1 MHSRFWSGRGTLR
14 MRLTAWYLLLL
25 GLALILFSAYV
36 YFRLEH
42 SLLAQIDSALQVAA
56 SQALASLDTE
66 DGHPAFQ
73 DREGSLAVAGRPGEA
88 GLAIRV
94 IAPDGTVWDGLGDYG
109 AVPAWAPQ
117 ALGYV
122 SLAGGETHWRLYSQW
137 VQAPDGGTIG
147 WLQTAQSLAPME
159 ETLGDLR
166 LQLVLGVPLLLFVA
180 GWGGLFLADRALRPI
195 DRIIRTAQSINSS
208 DLSQRIAYQG
218 PADEVGRLATTFD
231 RMLDRLQDAFERER
245 RFAADASHELR
256 TPLTALKGRIDVTL
270 SRSRTNAEYE
280 STLQD
285 LEHEVDRLIRLST
298 DLLFLARLDQRR
310 LPWQPGRVEFSHLLQ
325 AIVEQV
331 EPLAES
337 KGLTLVAEIPPDIS
351 IHGDADH
358 LIRLF
363 LNLLANAVRYT
374 PSGGRVAV
382 LAQDTRGRVR
392 VSISDSGPGIS
403 PEHLPHLFERFYRT
417 ESARSREDGGA
428 GLGLAIAY
436 EIARWHGGTL
446 EVESAPGHGTTFRVQ
461 LPAQRSE

>member
-1 MHSRFWSGRGTLR
+1 MRSPFGPGRGTLR

-25 GLALILFSAYV
+25 GLALIVFSAYV

-42 SLLAQIDSALQVAA
+42 SLLAQIDSTLQVAV
-56 SQALASLDTE
+56 SQALANLDAE
-66 DGHPAFQ
+66 NGRLAFQ
-73 DREGSLAVAGRPGEA
+73 DAEGSLALARRLGQA
-88 GLAIRV
+88 GLAIRI
-94 IAPDGTVWDGLGDYG
+94 IAPDGTVWDSFDDYP
-109 AVPAWAPQ
+109 AVPAWVPQ
-117 ALGYV
+117 ASGYV
-122 SLAGGETHWRLYSQW
+122 SLTGEETRWRLYSQL
-137 VQAPDGGTIG
+137 VQAPDGRMIG
-147 WLQTAQSLAPME
+147 WLQGAQSLASME
-159 ETLGDLR
+159 ETLRNLR

-195 DRIIRTAQSINSS
+195 DRIIRTAQTINSS

-256 TPLTALKGRIDVTL
+256 TPLTALKGRIGVTL
-270 SRSRTNAEYE
+270 SRRRTNAEYE

-298 DLLFLARLDQRR
+298 DLLFLVRLDQRR
-310 LPWQPGRVEFSHLLQ
+310 LPWQPARVEFSHLLQ

-331 EPLAES
+331 EPLAEK
-337 KGLTLVAEIPPDIS
+337 KGLTLTAEIPPDIS

-374 PSGGRVAV
+374 PPGGRVAV
-382 LAQDTRGRVR
+382 LAQDKEGCVR
-392 VSISDSGPGIS
+392 VSVSDTGPGIS

-417 ESARSREDGGA
+417 EAARSRDDGGA

-446 EVESAPGHGTTFRVQ
+446 EVESAPGHGTTFTVQ
-461 LPAQRSE
+461 LPVQRSE

>member
-1 MHSRFWSGRGTLR
+1 
-14 MRLTAWYLLLL
+14 
-25 GLALILFSAYV
+25 V

-42 SLLAQIDSALQVAA
+42 SLLAQIDSTLQVAV
-56 SQALASLDTE
+56 SQALANLDTE
-66 DGHPAFQ
+66 DGRLAFQ
-73 DREGSLAVAGRPGEA
+73 NVEGSLALARRLGQA
-88 GLAIRV
+88 GLAIRL
-94 IAPDGTVWDGLGDYG
+94 IAPDGTMWDSFDDFP
-109 AVPAWAPQ
+109 AVPTWVPQ
-117 ALGYV
+117 APGYV
-122 SLAGGETHWRLYSQW
+122 SLTGGDTRWRLYSQW
-137 VQAPDGGTIG
+137 VQAADGRIIG
-147 WLQTAQSLAPME
+147 WLQAAQSLASME
-159 ETLGDLR
+159 ETLRNLR
-166 LQLVLGVPLLLFVA
+166 LQLVLGVPLLLLLA

-195 DRIIRTAQSINSS
+195 DRIIRTAQTINSS

-256 TPLTALKGRIDVTL
+256 TPLTALKGRIGVTL
-270 SRSRTNAEYE
+270 SRRRTNAEYE

-298 DLLFLARLDQRR
+298 DLLFLVRLDQRR

-331 EPLAES
+331 EPLAEK
-337 KGLTLVAEIPPDIS
+337 KGLILAAEIPPDIS

-382 LAQDTRGRVR
+382 LAQDKEGCVQ
-392 VSISDSGPGIS
+392 VSVSDTGPGIS

-417 ESARSREDGGA
+417 EAARSRDDGGA

-446 EVESAPGHGTTFRVQ
+446 EVESAPGHGTTFTVQ
-461 LPAQRSE
+461 LPVQRSE

>member
-1 MHSRFWSGRGTLR
+1 MPSPFWYRRGTLR

-25 GLALILFSAYV
+25 GLVLILFSAYV

-42 SLLAQIDSALQVAA
+42 SLLAQIDSSLQVAV
-56 SQALASLDTE
+56 SQALANLDAE
-66 DGHPAFQ
+66 DGRLAFQ
-73 DREGSLAVAGRPGEA
+73 DAEGSLALVRRLGQA
-88 GLAIRV
+88 GLTIRL
-94 IAPDGTVWDGLGDYG
+94 IGPDGTVWDSFDDYPE
-109 AVPAWAPQ
+109 VPAWLPQ
-117 ALGYV
+117 DPGYV
-122 SLAGGETHWRLYSQW
+122 SLTGGETRWRLYTQG
-137 VQAPDGGTIG
+137 VQAPDGRIIG
-147 WLQTAQSLAPME
+147 WLQAAQSLASVE
-159 ETLGDLR
+159 GTLSDLR
-166 LQLVLGVPLLLFVA
+166 LQLVLGVPLLLLLA

-195 DRIIRTAQSINSS
+195 DRIIRTAQTINSS

-231 RMLDRLQDAFERER
+231 RMLDRLQAAFERER

-270 SRSRTNAEYE
+270 NRRRTNAEYE
-280 STLQD
+280 SALQD

-298 DLLFLARLDQRR
+298 DLLFLVRLDQRR
-310 LPWQPGRVEFSHLLQ
+310 LPYQPGRVEFSHLLQ

-331 EPLAES
+331 EPLAQK
-337 KGLTLVAEIPPDIS
+337 KGLILAVEIPPDIS
-351 IHGDADH
+351 IPGDADH

-382 LAQDTRGRVR
+382 QAQDEQEHVR
-392 VSISDSGPGIS
+392 VSVSDTGPGIS
-403 PEHLPHLFERFYRT
+403 PEHLPHIFERFYRT
-417 ESARSREDGGA
+417 EAARSRDDGGA

-446 EVESAPGHGTTFRVQ
+446 EVESTPGHGTTFTVQ
-461 LPAQRSE
+461 LPVRRSE

>member
-1 MHSRFWSGRGTLR
+1 MRRPFGSGRGTLR
-14 MRLTAWYLLLL
+14 MRLTVWYLLLL

-42 SLLAQIDSALQVAA
+42 SLLAQIDSTLQVAA
-56 SQALASLDTE
+56 SQALANLDTE
-66 DGHPAFQ
+66 DGRPAFQ
-73 DREGSLAVAGRPGEA
+73 DREGSLAVAGRPGQA

-109 AVPAWAPQ
+109 AVPAWVPQ
-117 ALGYV
+117 AAGYV
-122 SLAGGETHWRLYSQW
+122 SLTGGETRWRLYGQW
-137 VQAPDGGTIG
+137 IKALDGRLIG
-147 WLQTAQSLAPME
+147 WLQVGQPLASLE
-159 ETLGDLR
+159 ETLRDLR
-166 LQLVLGVPLLLFVA
+166 LQLMLGVPLLLFVA

-195 DRIIRTAQSINSS
+195 DRIIRTAQTIDSS

-231 RMLDRLQDAFERER
+231 RMLDRLEGAFERER

-256 TPLTALKGRIDVTL
+256 TPLTALKGRIGVTL
-270 SRSRTNAEYE
+270 SRRRTNAEYE
-280 STLQD
+280 SALQD

-298 DLLFLARLDQRR
+298 DLLFLVRLDQRR
-310 LPWQPGRVEFSHLLQ
+310 LPWEPGRVELSHLLQ

-331 EPLAES
+331 EPLAER
-337 KGLTLVAEIPPDIS
+337 KGLILTAEIPPDIS
-351 IHGDADH
+351 LRGDADH

-374 PSGGRVAV
+374 PRGGRVAV
-382 LAQDTRGRVR
+382 LAQEEEGRVR
-392 VSISDSGPGIS
+392 VSVSDTGPGIS

-417 ESARSREDGGA
+417 ETARSRDDGGA

-446 EVESAPGHGTTFRVQ
+446 EVESAPGHGTTFTVQ
-461 LPAQRSE
+461 LPVQRAE